1 MKNNLFFCHIIS
13 GLFLLLLAAC
23 STPTNTEKSIAA
35 KQPSGPYLDTK
46 KTTTDDMKKAT
57 KPSGPYLDTKNS
69 TSPTAKNPII
79 IDGCQERISVKKG
92 ETVQVLLPATAGT
105 GYVWTLA
112 KPSTLLSQNQT
123 NNIKYK
129 QEPNADPKIV
139 GAPQKQ
145 ILEFTAIAIG
155 SETIDIIY
163 SRSFE
168 KNKVAKKCTITVS
181 VQ

>member
-1 MKNNLFFCHIIS
+1 
-13 GLFLLLLAAC
+13 
-23 STPTNTEKSIAA
+23 
-35 KQPSGPYLDTK
+35 
-46 KTTTDDMKKAT
+46 MKKAT
-57 KPSGPYLDTKNS
+57 TPSGPYLDTKNS
-69 TSPTAKNPII
+69 TSPTATKNTII

-92 ETVQVLLPATAGT
+92 EIVQILLPATAGT
-105 GYVWTLA
+105 GYAWTLA
-112 KPSTLLSQNQT
+112 TPSTILSQNQT

-145 ILEFTAIAIG
+145 ILEFTAISTG
-155 SETIDIIY
+155 SETIDVIY

-168 KNKVAKKCTITVS
+168 KNKAAKKCTIAVN